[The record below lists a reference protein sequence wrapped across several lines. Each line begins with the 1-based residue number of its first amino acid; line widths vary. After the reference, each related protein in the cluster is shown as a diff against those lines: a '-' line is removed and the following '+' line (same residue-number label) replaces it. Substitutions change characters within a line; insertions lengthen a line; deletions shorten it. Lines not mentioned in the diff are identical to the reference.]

1 MKNLAKIFMAVV
13 LLAGITSCV
22 QDTTVDGGIFQPTTE
37 LTISVADANRTALG
51 AKTDEGT
58 YPVYWS
64 NGDKVSVNGISS
76 AALAV
81 AEGATGQVQGLF
93 TFNGDLVAPYKA
105 SYPATAEA
113 GKVLFAAKQSYKE
126 GSFSEGAAAMYGESE
141 TMAIEMHHAA
151 GVLQFPMKAADG
163 ASVTLSRVVVTNVNG
178 KLAGL
183 YTAEL
188 IEGEI
193 ALAAD
198 ATATNTIVYDCGA
211 LELSAEPVK
220 LHIAVPAGEYEVSDH
235 QSQQKRPGDG
245 RMQWGTIVGTPN
257 LPQRD
262 EGGFL
267 QGVALGLPWQSS
279 GQNYEFPHKGHRFDA
294 WSWN

>member
-81 AEGATGQVQGLF
+81 AEGATEQVKGLF

-105 SYPATAEA
+105 S
-113 GKVLFAAKQSYKE
+113 
-126 GSFSEGAAAMYGESE
+126 
-141 TMAIEMHHAA
+141 
-151 GVLQFPMKAADG
+151 
-163 ASVTLSRVVVTNVNG
+163 
-178 KLAGL
+178 
-183 YTAEL
+183 
-188 IEGEI
+188 
-193 ALAAD
+193 
-198 ATATNTIVYDCGA
+198 
-211 LELSAEPVK
+211 
-220 LHIAVPAGEYEVSDH
+220 
-235 QSQQKRPGDG
+235 
-245 RMQWGTIVGTPN
+245 
-257 LPQRD
+257 
-262 EGGFL
+262 
-267 QGVALGLPWQSS
+267 
-279 GQNYEFPHKGHRFDA
+279 
-294 WSWN
+294 